1 MSNHFYD
8 QTFGLHTA
16 SDHPFLKTE
25 EGDISHAT
33 FAAMTARL
41 SNALVAAGMS
51 VGDRVAVQ
59 AEKSPTLLGICAA
72 TIRAGGVYLPLNT
85 GYTPTEIDYFVGDA
99 RPAIIIV
106 DPAAAADIAPLAERV
121 GAALFTLD
129 AAGEGTLAVAAK
141 DASAAFDTVPRG
153 RDDLAAILY
162 TSGTTGRSKGA
173 RLSHHNLVSN
183 AAVLAD
189 TWRFTRDDVLLHML
203 PIYHTHGLFVAC
215 NLIAMVGGTMIFLPK
230 FSVEAALQWMP
241 QATSMMGVP
250 TFYTRLLASAD
261 FTAEASQHMRVFISG
276 SAPLLAETHRAFSA
290 RTGKAILERYGMTET
305 NMITSNPYD
314 GDRRPGTVGMPLAGI
329 NLRIADAET
338 GKICADGE
346 IGIIELRGDN
356 VFQGYWEMP
365 EKTAESFREDGFFI
379 TGDMAVRDADGYVSI
394 VGRDKDLII
403 TGGLNVYPREVESL
417 VDEVA
422 GVQESAVIGV
432 PHPDFG
438 EAVVAIVAAGPDAVS
453 ADAVTEALA
462 GKLAKFKQPKS
473 VHLVDAL
480 PRNSMGKVQKAALRK
495 EYAGLFA

>member
-16 SDHPFLKTE
+16 SDHLFLKTE
-25 EGDISHAT
+25 EGDISHTT
-33 FAAMTARL
+33 FATMTARL

-59 AEKSPTLLGICAA
+59 AEKSATLLGVCAA

-85 GYTPTEIDYFVGDA
+85 GYTPAEIDYFVSDA
-99 RPAIIIV
+99 RPVIIIV
-106 DPAAAADIAPLAERV
+106 DPAAAADIVPLADRI
-121 GAALFTLD
+121 GATLFTLD
-129 AAGEGTLAVAAK
+129 AAGEGTLAAAAK
-141 DASAAFDTVPRG
+141 EASTAFDTVPRG
-153 RDDLAAILY
+153 GDDLAAILY

-215 NLIAMVGGTMIFLPK
+215 NLMAMVGGTMIFLSK

-329 NLRIADAET
+329 DLRIADSET
-338 GKICADGE
+338 GKTCANGE
-346 IGIIELRGDN
+346 IGIIELRGEN

-379 TGDMAVRDADGYVSI
+379 TGDLAVRDADGYVSI

-417 VDEVA
+417 VDELD

-438 EAVVAIVAAGPDAVS
+438 EAVVAIVVAGPGTVS
-453 ADAVTEALA
+453 ANAVIEALA
-462 GKLAKFKQPKS
+462 GRLAKFKQPKS

-495 EYAGLFA
+495 EYAGLFT

>member
-1 MSNHFYD
+1 MAGPSSLSF
-8 QTFGLHTA
+8 A
-16 SDHPFLKTE
+16 
-25 EGDISHAT
+25 SHAA

-41 SNALVAAGMS
+41 SNALVTAGMS
-51 VGDRVAVQ
+51 AGDRVAVQ
-59 AEKSPTLLGICAA
+59 AEKSATLLGVCAA
-72 TIRAGGVYLPLNT
+72 TIRAGGVYLPLNI
-85 GYTPTEIDYFVGDA
+85 GYTPTEIDYFVHDA

-106 DPAAAADIAPLAERV
+106 DPTSAADIAPLAERI
-121 GAALFTLD
+121 GATLFTLN
-129 AAGEGTLAVAAK
+129 AAGEGTLATAAK
-141 DASAAFDTVPRG
+141 GAISAFDTVPRG
-153 RDDLAAILY
+153 RNDLAAILY

-215 NLIAMVGGTMIFLPK
+215 NLMAMVGGTMIFLPK
-230 FSVEAALQWMP
+230 FSIEAALKWMP

-250 TFYTRLLASAD
+250 TFYTRLLESAD

-276 SAPLLAETHRAFSA
+276 SAPLLAETHLAFSA

-329 NLRIADAET
+329 DLRIADAET
-338 GKICADGE
+338 SKICADGE

-379 TGDMAVRDADGYVSI
+379 TGDMAVRDADGYISI

-403 TGGLNVYPREVESL
+403 TGGLNVYPREVEIL
-417 VDEVA
+417 IDEVE
-422 GVQESAVIGV
+422 GVHESAVIGA

-438 EAVVAIVAAGPDAVS
+438 EAVVAIIAASPGAVS
-453 ADAVTEALA
+453 ADAIIGALA

-473 VHLVDAL
+473 VLLVGAL

-495 EYAGLFA
+495 EYAGLFT

>member
-16 SDHPFLKTE
+16 SDHIFLKTGD
-25 EGDISHAT
+25 GDISHAA

-59 AEKSPTLLGICAA
+59 AEKSATLLAVCAA

-85 GYTPTEIDYFVGDA
+85 GYTPTEINYFASDA
-99 RPAIIIV
+99 RPSIIIV
-106 DPAAAADIAPLAERV
+106 DPAAAADIAPLADRI
-121 GAALFTLD
+121 GATLLTLD
-129 AAGEGTLAVAAK
+129 AAGEGTLADAAN

-215 NLIAMVGGTMIFLPK
+215 NLMAMVGGTMIFLPK

-261 FTAEASQHMRVFISG
+261 FTADASQHMRVFISG
-276 SAPLLAETHRAFSA
+276 SAPLLAETHHAFSA

-329 NLRIADAET
+329 DLRIADAET

-417 VDEVA
+417 VDEVD

-438 EAVVAIVAAGPDAVS
+438 EAVVAIVAAGPGAVS
-453 ADAVTEALA
+453 ADAVIEALA

-495 EYAGLFA
+495 AYAGLFA

>member
-16 SDHPFLKTE
+16 SDHLFLKTE

-41 SNALVAAGMS
+41 SNVLVAAGMS

-59 AEKSPTLLGICAA
+59 AEKSATSLAVCAA

-106 DPAAAADIAPLAERV
+106 DPATAADIAPLADRI
-121 GAALFTLD
+121 GATLFTLD
-129 AAGEGTLAVAAK
+129 AAGEGTLAAAAK
-141 DASAAFDTVPRG
+141 DASAAFDTVPRSH
-153 RDDLAAILY
+153 DDLAAILY

-189 TWRFTRDDVLLHML
+189 TWRFTRNDVLLHML

-215 NLIAMVGGTMIFLPK
+215 NLMAMVGGTMIFLPK

-276 SAPLLAETHRAFSA
+276 SAPLLAETHRAFSE

-314 GDRRPGTVGMPLAGI
+314 GDRRPGTVGTPLAGI
-329 NLRIADAET
+329 DLRIADAET
-338 GKICADGE
+338 GKICAIGE

-403 TGGLNVYPREVESL
+403 TGGLNVYPREVENL
-417 VDEVA
+417 VDEVE

-438 EAVVAIVAAGPDAVS
+438 EAVVAIVAAGPGAVS
-453 ADAVTEALA
+453 ADGIIEALA

-473 VHLVDAL
+473 VLLVSAL

-495 EYAGLFA
+495 KYAGLFT